1 MPLSRE
7 PHRLKKPFNNGIP
20 VNFLLWL
27 RVLGWWSGGF
37 PIAQMDSQPSDLN
50 AFPCPSAPRAAWLC
64 WGNHGRRGNSEALAL

>member
-37 PIAQMDSQPSDLN
+37 EL
-50 AFPCPSAPRAAWLC
+50 PRWTL
-64 WGNHGRRGNSEALAL
+64 SPLT